1 MFVLFLR
8 KAQIFIYNK
17 FKKIIKWYVGIYRV
31 VVFDTPSY
39 LSHLMR
45 NLNLEFLI
53 FSFVSGLTGGTLI
66 WLIVGTL
73 RMVLRHFLRL
83 YPRGLRMPPLWHW
96 HCAPHSRGQTGVV
109 TERIN
114 DLPGLTFLLFW
125 FFQFIT
131 YHLNWKWESQNQS
144 NFLNKWFRSIGFRT

>member
-1 MFVLFLR
+1 MVCWDCVF
-8 KAQIFIYNK
+8 
-17 FKKIIKWYVGIYRV
+17 IYRV

-73 RMVLRHFLRL
+73 RMVLLHFLRL
-83 YPRGLRMPPLWHW
+83 YPRGLRTPPLWHW
-96 HCAPHSRGQTGVV
+96 HCAPHSRGHTGVV

-125 FFQFIT
+125 FFNLSHIIFIEDGNHRISPI
-131 YHLNWKWESQNQS
+131 YQV
-144 NFLNKWFRSIGFRT
+144 KWFKAYRIGPKSSKLK